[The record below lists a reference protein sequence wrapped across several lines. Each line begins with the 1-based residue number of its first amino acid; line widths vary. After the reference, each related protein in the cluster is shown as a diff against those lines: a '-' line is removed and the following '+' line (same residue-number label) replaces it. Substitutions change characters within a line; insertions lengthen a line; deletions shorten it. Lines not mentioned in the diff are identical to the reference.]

1 MNSGDNLTPKNFFS
15 KKIKPQEISAGQRDF
30 YARPAAQSPP
40 SRTRHDGI
48 PRREEERRGRT
59 GGTHMRDHVGSRR
72 VAADLVQ
79 RVFRPRRHRRRPAP
93 RRRSPP
99 SSWSSSSS
107 RGVRLG
113 SVWFRSG
120 PERSRPV
127 RCLVQEQRDGVIPKS
142 EYSLWIRDG
151 LVRGEKPNAPVVHAV
166 GADAEAELR
175 RRPSSA

>member
-1 MNSGDNLTPKNFFS
+1 MSQCDELRRQPHPEEFFFS

-48 PRREEERRGRT
+48 PRREEAREEERRGRT

-79 RVFRPRRHRRRPAP
+79 RVFRHRRRPAP

-99 SSWSSSSS
+99 SCGVGALSSS
-107 RGVRLG
+107 RGCSGEVASRRLLRG
-113 SVWFRSG
+113 GPRSLISYGLDLTVLHAAFGLSV
-120 PERSRPV
+120 
-127 RCLVQEQRDGVIPKS
+127 IA
-142 EYSLWIRDG
+142 G
-151 LVRGEKPNAPVVHAV
+151 LGLGLICNRAG
-166 GADAEAELR
+166 L
-175 RRPSSA
+175 